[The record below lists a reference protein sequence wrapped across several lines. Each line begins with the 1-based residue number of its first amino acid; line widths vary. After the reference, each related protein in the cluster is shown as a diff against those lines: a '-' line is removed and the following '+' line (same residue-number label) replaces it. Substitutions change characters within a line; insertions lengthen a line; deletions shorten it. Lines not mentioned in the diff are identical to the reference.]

1 MQQDISKQNTESG
14 IELNFNF
21 IETLRILLGSKRLI
35 IFVTIAFSVIG
46 WIYSHFFNPAL
57 PPNYESASIIEIGS
71 YPAPDHKLSD
81 SRDGRLLIASMEAA
95 STKLNAVFGMHRSLE
110 SGGFTYV
117 NEYDELIHR
126 IRIIELDSQFMKIEV
141 VGATIETVKNKT
153 NEIIEFLK
161 TMHKERLDEFISKK
175 KNDLQEIEEKL
186 LTIDKFINYI
196 SEQNDI
202 YVSDVA
208 DLKLKQIEYN
218 YQLLELKNYLT
229 NMKSLKNTDLVGE
242 TQYKTN
248 YPPSNIIKLTLASF
262 IAGLIF
268 SSLFVLI
275 RHALNKSDEE

>member
-1 MQQDISKQNTESG
+1 MNSYQ
-14 IELNFNF
+14 
-21 IETLRILLGSKRLI
+21 KR
-35 IFVTIAFSVIG
+35 
-46 WIYSHFFNPAL
+46 
-57 PPNYESASIIEIGS
+57 
-71 YPAPDHKLSD
+71 
-81 SRDGRLLIASMEAA
+81 
-95 STKLNAVFGMHRSLE
+95 
-110 SGGFTYV
+110 
-117 NEYDELIHR
+117 
-126 IRIIELDSQFMKIEV
+126 
-141 VGATIETVKNKT
+141 KT
-153 NEIIEFLK
+153 
-161 TMHKERLDEFISKK
+161 

-218 YQLLELKNYLT
+218 YQLLELKMYLT